1 MIWLDGLDL
10 PMVGALDVIFAEH
23 AASEQYGI
31 TKPDDVSTRLYHVP
45 GLRPVNAPEAKHS
58 SPLLNYKWAR
68 PRRPWRLPDAAATPC
83 WRMLLVYANP
93 YTGGPV
99 CPPWA
104 VLPSS
109 CAPAATRRPI
119 NTPVAVSTW

>member
-1 MIWLDGLDL
+1 MADGLDL

-68 PRRPWRLPDAAATPC
+68 TAALGAARRGRH
-83 WRMLLVYANP
+83 
-93 YTGGPV
+93 PV
-99 CPPWA
+99 
-104 VLPSS
+104 
-109 CAPAATRRPI
+109 
-119 NTPVAVSTW
+119 